1 MSKERGLG
9 CALLLLAGCG
19 ASYAQTDYFPL
30 NPHNQWVY
38 QSAGGSGQQ
47 TWTVEVSET
56 RTVNE
61 RTYVVVTGFP
71 QGELLLRPGGDGRMY
86 VWDAEKKAESQ
97 YLDFSAPVDAAFPT
111 TVDPCTGN
119 GRTVSRAAGY
129 KGPIGE
135 VPKALEIAY
144 AGAGCADAGITSDVW
159 APYIG
164 LVRRT
169 ITTIAGPVTFELV
182 YARLGDV
189 TVVSDREAS
198 FQLTLDKPVYT
209 ANLMPPVDPGQPAPV
224 LRARFTLRNT
234 SEAPVKLTLPSSQV
248 YDFAIRDEKGGT
260 VYAWSEGRV
269 FNQVVQDL
277 EVGPGERN
285 WVLTIPLSLDGKVL
299 DAGKYVAEAWLATA
313 FKQYSASVGFQIE
326 HVF

>member
-1 MSKERGLG
+1 MSKVRGLR
-9 CALLLLAGCG
+9 CVLLLLAGCG

-38 QSAGGSGQQ
+38 QARGRFNQQ
-47 TWTVEVSET
+47 TWTVEVSGT
-56 RTVNE
+56 RSVEE

-86 VWDAEKKAESQ
+86 VWDEEKKAESL
-97 YLDFSAPVDAAFPT
+97 YLDFSAPVDASFPT
-111 TVDPCTGN
+111 HVDPCTGS
-119 GRTVSRAAGY
+119 GRTVSREAGY

-144 AGAGCADAGITSDVW
+144 ETAGCADAGITSDVW

-209 ANLMPPVDPGQPAPV
+209 ANLMPPVDPEQSAPV

-234 SEAPVKLTLPSSQV
+234 SGAPVKLTLPSGQV
-248 YDFAIRDEKGGT
+248 FDFTIRDEKGET
-260 VYAWSEGRV
+260 VYVWSEGRA
-269 FNQVVQDL
+269 FSQILQDL
-277 EVGPGERN
+277 EIGPGERN
-285 WVLTIPLSLDGKVL
+285 WVLVIPLSRDGKML

-313 FKQYSASVGFQIE
+313 PRQYSASVGFQIE